1 MKNENGMVR
10 VRFIHRVL
18 TGRLAADI
26 HPLELRSGRSQ
37 TSHL

>member
-18 TGRLAADI
+18 TGRLAADNT
-26 HPLELRSGRSQ
+26 RWN
-37 TSHL
+37 